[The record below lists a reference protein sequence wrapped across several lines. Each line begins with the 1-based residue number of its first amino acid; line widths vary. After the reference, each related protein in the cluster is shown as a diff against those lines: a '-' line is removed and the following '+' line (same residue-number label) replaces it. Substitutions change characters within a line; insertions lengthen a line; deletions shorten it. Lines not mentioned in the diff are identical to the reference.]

1 MNSNGYIT
9 FSNIMMNI
17 MIWKLNIG
25 LNGCAFGQ
33 MYMAS
38 VQQDV
43 MDSEVQVIVLTE
55 KTSKIQSTF

>member
-1 MNSNGYIT
+1 
-9 FSNIMMNI
+9 MMNI

-55 KTSKIQSTF
+55 KTSKIQSNF